1 MDGRELLARLKRLS
15 EIEDPGKDIHG
26 LTYAQFPG
34 THCPLMGAAMA
45 IRGIRGAYMMIVG
58 TDECSYY
65 TKHMTIH
72 SEDWGGLTGRCV
84 SVTIDQHDVTFGCA
98 KKTEEAFAELLSE
111 VTPEAVYIVTT
122 CVPEIIGDDFDAIA
136 DNLAEQYKIPVM
148 AVHTEHF
155 KCENHM
161 PGVERAITASFR
173 IMEEQP
179 KGNTVNVIG
188 QRMGRFE
195 DTELSRML
203 RLAGVNIGAQLPSG
217 CSVEDIRKAPAAKVN
232 IVVND
237 IGLPL
242 ARKMKARFGTP
253 YVWFDKFTDPKHIEE
268 AYTRLFE
275 SLQIPMPKE
284 LDALRETAENAVASA
299 KKDLQGVP
307 FIYGNTP
314 FRCLETCAFMAS
326 VGMVPQL
333 IQCHGIS
340 EDDARDVETIRKTA
354 DPYITQVANIAPLQ
368 YIYDELKPKLYL
380 GHEYAARL
388 RKKGIAIV
396 HTDGGGSLL
405 GYEVTPYF
413 LQQLR
418 AAKQE
423 ADAMET
429 DAPEA
434 DATTGKE
441 AMR

>member
-136 DNLAEQYKIPVM
+136 DNLSEQYKIPVM

-161 PGVERAITASFR
+161 PGVERAITAGFR

-195 DTELSRML
+195 DTELSRVL
-203 RLAGVNIGAQLPSG
+203 RLAGVTIGAQMPGG

-237 IGLPL
+237 IGLP
-242 ARKMKARFGTP
+242 
-253 YVWFDKFTDPKHIEE
+253 DPKHIEE
-268 AYTRLFE
+268 AYAKLFE
-275 SLQIPMPKE
+275 SLQVPMPKE

-299 KKDLQGVP
+299 KEDLQGVP

-314 FRCLETCAFMAS
+314 FRCLETCGFMAS
-326 VGMVPQL
+326 VGMIPQL

-340 EDDARDVETIRKTA
+340 EDDARDVETILKTA

-368 YIYDELKPKLYL
+368 YIYDVLKPKLYL

-396 HTDGGGSLL
+396 HTDGGGSML

-418 AAKQE
+418 TAKQE

-429 DAPEA
+429 DAPDA
-434 DATTGKE
+434 DATGKE

>member
-1 MDGRELLARLKRLS
+1 MEGTELLARLKKLS

-58 TDECSYY
+58 TDECAYY

-72 SEDWGGLTGRCV
+72 SEDWGGLNGRCV

-98 KKTEEAFAELLSE
+98 KKTEEAFAELMEE
-111 VTPEAVYIVTT
+111 VTPETVYIVTT

-136 DNLAEQYKIPVM
+136 DELSERYGIPVM

-161 PGVERAITASFR
+161 PGVERVITASFR
-173 IMEEQP
+173 LMEERP
-179 KGNTVNVIG
+179 KGNSVNVIG

-195 DTELSRML
+195 DTELSRIL
-203 RLAGVNIGAQLPSG
+203 RLAGVPVGAQLPSG
-217 CSVEDIRKAPAAKVN
+217 CSVSDIKNAPAAKVN

-242 ARKMKARFGTP
+242 AKKMKARFGTP
-253 YVWFDKFTDPKHIEE
+253 YVFFDKFTDPKHIGE
-268 AYTRLFE
+268 AYRQLFDC
-275 SLQIPMPKE
+275 LQVPMPAE
-284 LDALRETAENAVASA
+284 LDALREGAEKAVKEAGKELS
-299 KKDLQGVP
+299 GVP

-314 FRCLETCAFMAS
+314 FRCLEACGFMS
-326 VGMVPQL
+326 SLGMIPQL
-333 IQCHGIS
+333 IQCHGITAS
-340 EDDARDVETIRKTA
+340 DEADVEQILEKA

-368 YIYDELKPKLYL
+368 YIYDVLKPKLYL

-396 HTDGGGSLL
+396 HTDMGGSML

-413 LQQLR
+413 IKQLCLS
-418 AAKQE
+418 KQE
-423 ADAMET
+423 SDAI
-429 DAPEA
+429 
-434 DATTGKE
+434 GKE
-441 AMR
+441 EAQ

>member
-1 MDGRELLARLKRLS
+1 MNGTELLARLKRLS

-58 TDECSYY
+58 TDECAYY

-72 SEDWGGLTGRCV
+72 SEDWGGLNGRCV

-98 KKTEEAFAELLSE
+98 KKTEEAFAELMEE

-136 DNLAEQYKIPVM
+136 EELSDRYGIPVM

-173 IMEEQP
+173 LMEEQP
-179 KGNTVNVIG
+179 KGNGVNVIG

-195 DTELSRML
+195 DTELSRIL
-203 RLAGVNIGAQLPSG
+203 RLAGVPIGAQLPSG
-217 CSVEDIRKAPAAKVN
+217 CSVSDIKKAPAAKVN
-232 IVVND
+232 IVVNA

-242 ARKMKARFGTP
+242 AKKMKARFGTP
-253 YVWFDKFTDPKHIEE
+253 YVFFDKFTDPKHIGE
-268 AYTRLFE
+268 AYRQLFE
-275 SLQIPMPKE
+275 SLQVPAPTE
-284 LDALRETAENAVASA
+284 LESLRKAAENAMEEARA
-299 KKDLQGVP
+299 QLEGVP

-314 FRCLETCAFMAS
+314 FCCFEACGFMTS
-326 VGMVPQL
+326 LGMIPQL
-333 IQCHGIS
+333 IQCHGITAA
-340 EDDARDVETIRKTA
+340 DAADVEQIREKA

-368 YIYDELKPKLYL
+368 YIYDVLKPKLYL

-396 HTDGGGSLL
+396 HTDGGGSML

-413 LQQLR
+413 TKQLCLS
-418 AAKQE
+418 KQE
-423 ADAMET
+423 ADAI
-429 DAPEA
+429 
-434 DATTGKE
+434 GKE
-441 AMR
+441 ETQ

>member
-1 MDGRELLARLKRLS
+1 MDGKELLSRLKRLS
-15 EIEDPGKDIHG
+15 EIENPGKDIHG

-45 IRGIRGAYMMIVG
+45 VRGIRGAYMMIVG

-72 SEDWGGLTGRCV
+72 SEDWGGLMGRCV

-98 KKTEEAFAELLSE
+98 RKTEEAFAELME
-111 VTPEAVYIVTT
+111 EAAPEAVYIVTT

-136 DNLAEQYKIPVM
+136 ERLSEQYKIPVM

-173 IMEEQP
+173 MMEERP
-179 KGNTVNVIG
+179 RNNSVNVIG

-195 DTELSRML
+195 DTELYRVL
-203 RLAGVNIGAQLPSG
+203 RDAGVPVGAQLPSG
-217 CSVEDIRKAPAAKVN
+217 CSVEDIRNAASAAVN

-242 ARKMKARFGTP
+242 ARKMKSRFGTP
-253 YVWFDKFTDPKHIEE
+253 YVFFDKFTDPEHIAT
-268 AYTRLFE
+268 AYENLFAF
-275 SLQIPMPKE
+275 LGVPMPDE
-284 LDALRETAENAVASA
+284 LGELRRNAEAAVEAA
-299 KKDLQGVP
+299 GTLQGVP

-314 FRCLETCAFMAS
+314 FRCFEACGFMATL
-326 VGMVPQL
+326 GMQPQL
-333 IQCHGIS
+333 IQCHGIADADS
-340 EDDARDVETIRKTA
+340 EDVERIKAAA

-380 GHEYAARL
+380 GHEYAERL

-396 HTDGGGSLL
+396 HTDAGGGML
-405 GYEVTPYF
+405 GFEVATYF
-413 LQQLR
+413 AQQLIG
-418 AAKQE
+418 
-423 ADAMET
+423 
-429 DAPEA
+429 
-434 DATTGKE
+434 ATKE
-441 AMR
+441 AAEINTAKEAEESGRGMTL

>member
-1 MDGRELLARLKRLS
+1 MDGKELLSRLKRLS

-98 KKTEEAFAELLSE
+98 KKTEEAFAELME
-111 VTPEAVYIVTT
+111 EATPEAVFLVTT

-136 DNLAEQYKIPVM
+136 DGLSSRYHIPVM

-161 PGVERAITASFR
+161 PGVERVITACFR
-173 IMEEQP
+173 LMEEQP
-179 KGNTVNVIG
+179 GKNFVNVLG

-203 RLAGVNIGAQLPSG
+203 RAAGVPIGAQLPSG
-217 CSVEDIRKAPAAKVN
+217 CGISDIKKAPAARVN
-232 IVVND
+232 IVVNN
-237 IGLPL
+237 IGMPL
-242 ARKMKARFGTP
+242 AKKMKERFGTP
-253 YVWFDKFTDPKHIEE
+253 YVFFDKFTDPKHISE
-268 AYTRLFE
+268 AYRRLFE
-275 SLQIPMPKE
+275 YLQVPMPEELNALKE
-284 LDALRETAENAVASA
+284 AAEKAEADAKAELN
-299 KKDLQGVP
+299 GVP

-314 FRCLETCAFMAS
+314 FCCLEACGYMAS

-340 EDDARDVETIRKTA
+340 EDDGADVETILEHA
-354 DPYITQVANIAPLQ
+354 DPYMTQVANIAPLQ
-368 YIYDELKPKLYL
+368 YIYDVLKPKLYL
-380 GHEYAARL
+380 GHEYADRL

-396 HTDGGGSLL
+396 HTDGGGSML

-413 LQQLR
+413 LGQLR
-418 AAKQE
+418 LSKKE
-423 ADAMET
+423 ADAI
-429 DAPEA
+429 
-434 DATTGKE
+434 GKE
-441 AMR
+441 AAE